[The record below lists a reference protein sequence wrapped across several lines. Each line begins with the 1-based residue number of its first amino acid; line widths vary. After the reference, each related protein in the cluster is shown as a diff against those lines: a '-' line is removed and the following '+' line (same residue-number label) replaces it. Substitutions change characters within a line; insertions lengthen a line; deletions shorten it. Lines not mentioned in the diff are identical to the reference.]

1 MTETHSP
8 TEFWRFDRWV
18 EGVASERH
26 LITCHDGAHFVT
38 ISHTVVAPSRITCE
52 SQVHRFNH
60 PCLMFQELLVLQQ
73 LSLEDGK
80 MSWDGRIAWLDVSE
94 AEKTKSLRHDP
105 VMIWAR
111 NSSSK
116 NNLDMKLIFW
126 SEVRTTEPFL
136 AFDPP
141 HKTNAVAGKILIS
154 NHAVP
159 IPFLFFTEL

>member
-1 MTETHSP
+1 MNSQKYNWTPKHLKQMTETHSP

-126 SEVRTTEPFL
+126 SEVRTFL
-136 AFDPP
+136 SFWP
-141 HKTNAVAGKILIS
+141 TSQNECSGGK
-154 NHAVP
+154 N
-159 IPFLFFTEL
+159 FNF